1 MTLNMAATT
10 PNKTTPNGP
19 PKIRKNASK
28 KSKKSWR
35 KNIDMTDVENF
46 LEDQRLEERTGGIL
60 SEKTDEDIF
69 TLDTDGADKAEKKSK
84 KREEKP
90 LKCFALLQG
99 LPGAN
104 DPKIKRNRLRTKEE
118 RMNPVVKRKL
128 KTLVEQGVVSK
139 KLKGSL
145 ATRAEYIKQRKENE
159 AERRT
164 RRRTKFDF
172 DLWDEVNASS
182 QETSE
187 TRKDGKSDEKP
198 DDSWISTETKTHSA
212 IWTSKHVPK
221 AAKTRKFDTGT
232 LLPAVE
238 VPHPGQSYNP
248 ALSDHQDVMW
258 QAALVEITKEKE
270 RLKVERQTTG
280 MFPTKNNAPTEASM
294 LQEMAEGIPELGGKD
309 NGDDSGQD
317 DNEDVKADDND
328 DLEQTMDK
336 GAKPKTRKQR
346 RDMKKRSY
354 KQMQNKL
361 KKKQMLNENEI
372 YRLKSMKKE
381 LKNQEEITKQRQ
393 KKKEE
398 EKIEAKKNPTA
409 LSKYKYQAPEIEVK
423 LTEELT
429 GNLRNLKP
437 EGSLLE
443 DRYKSLQRRN
453 IIETRVV
460 HRQAKGKK
468 KIVNKRSHNMGWEKE
483 QSARINR
490 KRQMLRSRQQKKALQ
505 KKK

>member
-1 MTLNMAATT
+1 MMTLNMAAITE
-10 PNKTTPNGP
+10 NKTTPNGP

-60 SEKTDEDIF
+60 SEKTDQDIF
-69 TLDTDGADKAEKKSK
+69 TLDTDGAEKAEKKRN
-84 KREEKP
+84 KREKKP
-90 LKCFALLQG
+90 LKCFALLEG

-128 KTLVEQGVVSK
+128 KTLVEQGIVSK

-258 QAALVEITKEKE
+258 QAAMVEIGKEKE
-270 RLKVERQTTG
+270 RLKIERQTTG
-280 MFPTKNNAPTEASM
+280 MFPTKKNAPTEASM

-309 NGDDSGQD
+309 NEGEDSDDEG
-317 DNEDVKADDND
+317 VKPDDND
-328 DLEQTMDK
+328 DQEENTDK

-354 KQMQNKL
+354 KEMQNKL
-361 KKKQMLNENEI
+361 KKEKMLNENEI

-381 LKNQEEITKQRQ
+381 LKNQEELTKQRQ

-398 EKIEAKKNPTA
+398 EKLEARKNPTA

-429 GNLRNLKP
+429 GNLRSLKP
-437 EGSLLE
+437 EGSVLE

-453 IIETRVV
+453 IIETRVRQ
-460 HRQAKGKK
+460 RQAKGKK